1 MILFIV
7 CSAVVIIPVVVS
19 LFVAH
24 RKGLI
29 SFIRKGE

>member
-7 CSAVVIIPVVVS
+7 CVSVVLVPVCVS

-29 SFIRKGE
+29 KFIMRGE

>member
-1 MILFIV
+1 MSLLIV
-7 CSAVVIIPVVVS
+7 CVSVVLVPVAVS

-29 SFIRKGE
+29 AFIRKGE